1 MDYCTFIYGFIH
13 THYRV
18 CMHFLTD
25 YKVANIHLSN
35 HVKGKFQISI
45 NLPFLIPK
53 LDFYRM
59 LSD

>member
-1 MDYCTFIYGFIH
+1 
-13 THYRV
+13 
-18 CMHFLTD
+18 MHLLTD

-53 LDFYRM
+53 FDFYRM
-59 LSD
+59 LSE